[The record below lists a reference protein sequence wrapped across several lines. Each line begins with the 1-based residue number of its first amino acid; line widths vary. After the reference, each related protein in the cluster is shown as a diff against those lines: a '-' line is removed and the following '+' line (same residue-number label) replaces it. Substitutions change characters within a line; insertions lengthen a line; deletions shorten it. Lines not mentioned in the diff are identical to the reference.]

1 MTGVVLALVA
11 TLLAGYA
18 LVRPLVRALPRSERF
33 AWSLAAGL
41 LIEAFVTLVF
51 VEVRPGSDLSAPLSL
66 STVLLL
72 LPLLRRRPAEPD
84 APKTESLAPSRRA
97 LVALAAAGVALFA
110 LAALSEPMWS
120 TDYLAIW
127 GLKGKTIFLTASVP
141 ARLFHDR
148 AIIWSRWD
156 YPLLL
161 PLDLAALA
169 AWARGW
175 EGRALALL
183 YPLCHAATAAAAFG
197 FFARRGQA
205 LRGAIAAA
213 LIAWFFPL
221 YAPVNVG
228 TVEVPLALGFVLLS
242 TALLDVFEL
251 GTAASHA
258 RLALASLYCAA
269 MKPEGTLFAVL
280 AALLWVFA
288 RPPGRARATPL
299 AALLLPPAL
308 HAVLMQWA
316 RGSVPVR
323 DYDITLLSPS
333 RWGELLGRIGEA
345 AGRIASTDVAAAA
358 VPLAAL
364 AAFLALS
371 SSGPAD
377 RLLPILT
384 VQAACYL
391 LACSLSAFGAA
402 WLAAAAFG
410 RIVGALVPALALV
423 LGARAVP
430 LARGTEFSF
439 RAALRASR

>member
-11 TLLAGYA
+11 TPLAGYA
-18 LVRPLVRALPRSERF
+18 LARPLLRGLCRSERF
-33 AWSLAAGL
+33 AWSLAVGL
-41 LIEAFVTLVF
+41 LIEAFVTLVL

-66 STVLLL
+66 STGLLL
-72 LPLLRRRPAEPD
+72 LPLLLRRSPEPD
-84 APKTESLAPSRRA
+84 APKIESLTPSTRV

-110 LAALSEPMWS
+110 LAAASEPMWS

-127 GLKGKTIFLTASVP
+127 GLKAKTIYLTASVP
-141 ARLFHDR
+141 ARLFHDP

-175 EGRALALL
+175 EGKALALL
-183 YPLCHAATAAAAFG
+183 YPFCHAATAAAAFG
-197 FFARRGQA
+197 FLARRTQA
-205 LRGAIAAA
+205 FGGAIAAA

-251 GTAASHA
+251 GTAACHA

-280 AALLWVFA
+280 AALLWVVA
-288 RPPGRARATPL
+288 RPPARARATPL

-308 HAVLMQWA
+308 HAMLMHWA

-323 DYDITLLSPS
+323 DYDMTLLSPS
-333 RWGELLGRIGEA
+333 RWGEWLGRIGEA
-345 AGRIASTDVAAAA
+345 AGRIASTDVVAAA

-364 AAFLALS
+364 AAFLVLS
-371 SSGPAD
+371 SSGRVD

-384 VQAACYL
+384 AQAACYL
-391 LACSLSAFGAA
+391 LACSLSAFGAV

-410 RIVGALVPALALV
+410 RIVCALVPALAVV

-430 LARGTEFSF
+430 LALDR
-439 RAALRASR
+439 RIP

>member
-1 MTGVVLALVA
+1 M
-11 TLLAGYA
+11 
-18 LVRPLVRALPRSERF
+18 
-33 AWSLAAGL
+33 
-41 LIEAFVTLVF
+41 IEALISLILV
-51 VEVRPGSDLSAPLSL
+51 EARPGSDFSAPLSL
-66 STVLLL
+66 STALLL
-72 LPLLRRRPAEPD
+72 LPLLRRSSSKPD
-84 APKTESLAPSRRA
+84 APKGERLTRPVRVL
-97 LVALAAAGVALFA
+97 LALAAAGVALFA

-127 GLKGKTIFLTASVP
+127 GLKAKTIYLTASVP
-141 ARLFHDR
+141 ARLFHDP
-148 AIIWSRWD
+148 AIVWSRWD

-183 YPLCHAATAAAAFG
+183 YPFCHAATAAAAFG
-197 FFARRGQA
+197 FFARRAHA

-251 GTAASHA
+251 GTADRHA

-308 HAVLMQWA
+308 HAVLMHWA

-323 DYDITLLSPS
+323 DYDMTLLWPS

-345 AGRIASTDVAAAA
+345 AGRIASTDIVAAA

-384 VQAACYL
+384 AQVVCYL
-391 LACSLSAFGAA
+391 FACSLSAFGAA

-410 RIVGALVPALALV
+410 RIVGALVPTLALV
-423 LGARAVP
+423 LGGRAVP
-430 LARGTEFSF
+430 LAPDNGSSF